1 MKTPFQSPVLGMA
14 PYDVTPPTIG
24 AYFFKI
30 RASVLSRHNGL
41 GEYWGTF
48 K

>member
-1 MKTPFQSPVLGMA
+1 MKTPFQSPALGMA
-14 PYDVTPPTIG
+14 AYDVAPPTIG

-30 RASVLSRHNGL
+30 QASVLSRHNDL
-41 GEYWGTF
+41 GEHWGTL